1 MIGDR
6 DDPHVQSIVGRLP
19 ASGLV
24 VVDAGHLDSVVRR
37 LDSTRTTLVD
47 VAGDQADIHPD
58 DRCRGWIRRL
68 APAGWDH
75 GVRLG
80 SRRAAVLAS
89 RLTLLAALVRDP
101 ALTWLTGV
109 DDLFAAENKI
119 VQYRTAITA
128 GIRVPEFAVSIDRSE
143 LSHRLGE
150 PFVLKPLGPGDFV
163 DEDGQPRVVFARE
176 MREADLG
183 EVDLL
188 DAPFL
193 AQRRVRA
200 DLHLRVVTVA
210 ERAWVAELD
219 ATGLPLDW
227 RSHGPA
233 HSSFRASSQWK
244 DVERAA
250 VSLAA
255 ALRTGFT
262 CQDWVVDDEGPIFL
276 DLNPGGQWLF
286 LPTAVAESASAALA
300 AWLRAG
306 E

>member
-1 MIGDR
+1 M
-6 DDPHVQSIVGRLP
+6 
-19 ASGLV
+19 
-24 VVDAGHLDSVVRR
+24 
-37 LDSTRTTLVD
+37 RTTLVD
-47 VAGDQADIHPD
+47 VVGNHTDIRID
-58 DRCRGWIRRL
+58 GQCRGWIRRL

-80 SRRAAVLAS
+80 SHRAAVLAS

-119 VQYRTAITA
+119 VQYRAAITV
-128 GIRVPEFAVSIDRSE
+128 GIRVPEFAVSGDRSE
-143 LSHRLGE
+143 LSRQLGE
-150 PFVLKPLGPGDFV
+150 PFVLKPLGPGDFTN
-163 DEDGQPRVVFARE
+163 EDGQPQVVFVRE
-176 MREADLG
+176 TREADLG

-200 DLHLRVVTVA
+200 KLHLRVVTVA
-210 ERAWVAELD
+210 ERGWVAELD
-219 ATGLPLDW
+219 ATDLPLDW

-233 HSSFRASSQWK
+233 HSSFRASSRWK
-244 DVERAA
+244 DVELAA
-250 VSLAA
+250 VLLA

-262 CQDWVVDDEGPIFL
+262 CQDWVVDDEGPVFL

-286 LPTAVAESASAALA
+286 LPAEVAEPVSAALA